1 MACVK
6 AVIAPDERKNGWR
19 IAEHVGHATPDRVQG
34 FLACS
39 AWCADQLRDALRSFV
54 VQFPALEDGVPALD
68 ETAFPK
74 KGRISAE
81 VPPQYAG
88 ITRQIE
94 NCQVAVVCT

>member
-1 MACVK
+1 MAMACVK

-34 FLACS
+34 FLARA

-54 VQFPALEDGVPALD
+54 VQFPALD

-74 KGRISAE
+74 KGRISAG